1 MSANI
6 YQISD
11 LKRIVID
18 LLNKSQEDEVF
29 ELKEM
34 KNQVDKNELG
44 KYFSALSNEASLKGT
59 DCAWMLLGVK
69 DNHDVVGTSALPN
82 IKTRNELKKDLA
94 DQITNRIT
102 YTEIYELTLD
112 GKRVIALQIPSS
124 PGTVVTYKGIAYGR
138 EGESLSALNL
148 DKINRIQH
156 LGNDWSHWLNDVSID
171 DLDPEAIAYMREK
184 HYLKNPDSADFMRN
198 CNDSEFLTHI
208 NLMYNGRLTNAAVLL
223 LGKSTIGL
231 FGAQVWISWI
241 YKKEDGTPLGHE
253 HCTMPFLLAAE
264 KVYSHIRNLTYQRVS
279 DSLAATEMLTYDPR
293 SIREMINN
301 AIMHAD
307 YTKSMRID
315 VMEIRDDSI
324 VVCNSGSFLPGDID
338 KVVLSSISSSMC
350 RNRLISE
357 TLYKLGL
364 VESVGF
370 GIKRMF
376 YSQAERGFPLPEY
389 ITDNDRVC
397 VRMTGHVIN
406 ESVATIIEHNDLQ
419 MNEIISL
426 DRYQKNEPL
435 TTRDYNTLH
444 YIKNNCAYGNLLSYD
459 ESLKDDGE
467 KPLSDVQNSILSYL
481 RINGASTTNQISSS
495 IDIPLS
501 TATYNLKKL
510 NEMGLVHRNGERRKT
525 TWQAL

>member
-364 VESVGF
+364 
-370 GIKRMF
+370 
-376 YSQAERGFPLPEY
+376 L
-389 ITDNDRVC
+389 
-397 VRMTGHVIN
+397 
-406 ESVATIIEHNDLQ
+406 
-419 MNEIISL
+419 
-426 DRYQKNEPL
+426 
-435 TTRDYNTLH
+435 
-444 YIKNNCAYGNLLSYD
+444 
-459 ESLKDDGE
+459 
-467 KPLSDVQNSILSYL
+467 
-481 RINGASTTNQISSS
+481 
-495 IDIPLS
+495 
-501 TATYNLKKL
+501 
-510 NEMGLVHRNGERRKT
+510 
-525 TWQAL
+525 